1 MAEYRPASYPAAGYP
16 AAGYSSA
23 RLPTLA
29 LMTRRLP
36 LAPDGVSIAVA
47 ARFVR
52 DTCRMWGVPER
63 LLGSSGRV
71 VATLRRLAA
80 ANGGTTFDLVVEAR
94 SYTVTVRVR
103 DRVRDYRPRP
113 GVPLRG
119 SDRFGGSDVAPVDAT
134 WMLVSSAS
142 GDEVWAV
149 APRDIHPA
157 PGAR

>member
-1 MAEYRPASYPAAGYP
+1 MADNRYGPP
-16 AAGYSSA
+16 AAGYSAA

-36 LAPDGVSIAVA
+36 LAPDGVSIPVA

-52 DTCRMWGVPER
+52 DTCRTWGVPER

-71 VATLRRLAA
+71 VATLRRLAVA
-80 ANGGTTFDLVVEAR
+80 SGGTTFDLVVEAR

-119 SDRFGGSDVAPVDAT
+119 TDRFGGSELAPTNTT
-134 WMLVSSAS
+134 WMLVSAAS

-149 APRDIHPA
+149 APRDIHPN
-157 PGAR
+157 PGGR